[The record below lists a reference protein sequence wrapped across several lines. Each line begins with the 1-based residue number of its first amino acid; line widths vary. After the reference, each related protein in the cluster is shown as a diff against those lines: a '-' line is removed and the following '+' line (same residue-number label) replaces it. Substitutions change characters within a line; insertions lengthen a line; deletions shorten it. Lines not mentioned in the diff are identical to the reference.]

1 VKYVQN
7 DPGGIIGGPVL
18 IPHVYDGRNKTFFFV
33 DFNVTLASQGNG
45 ASYLVLTD
53 LQKAADFSQTM
64 ASGMVVPIYDPKALA
79 SDGRTRIQFANNMI
93 PASRIDPVAAQIV
106 KFYPEPNSNIN
117 GNNYFE
123 TAPSTND
130 NWQYLG
136 TPRPELRQQRSRL
149 LPLRTVQPEQQ
160 RPAGDSEQGEQRD
173 LSRLD
178 RYAGGDE

>member
-1 VKYVQN
+1 MQN
-7 DPGGIIGGPVL
+7 DPGGTIAGQSL

-45 ASYLVLTD
+45 ASYLVPTD
-53 LQKAADFSQTM
+53 LQKAGDFSQTL
-64 ASGMVVPIYDPKALA
+64 AAGKVVPIYDPKALA
-79 SDGRTRIQFANNMI
+79 SDGRTRIQFANNLI

-106 KFYPEPNSNIN
+106 KFYPEPNSSIN

-136 TPRPELRQQRSRL
+136 
-149 LPLRTVQPEQQ
+149 
-160 RPAGDSEQGEQRD
+160 
-173 LSRLD
+173 RLD
-178 RYAGGDE
+178 QNFGDNDRAFFRFGQYSPNNNAALVIPNKATTQPTAAGRIRRQ